1 MYTCKIAFQRSF
13 DETQHTHE
21 EYDPDRRNANY
32 NASSSHHYSQNNQ
45 YAYEVSHAY
54 HKIGVKLFNNYF

>member
-1 MYTCKIAFQRSF
+1 M
-13 DETQHTHE
+13 QHTHE

-54 HKIGVKLFNNYF
+54 HHIIGIKISFNNYF